1 MKKILLLSALLIANL
16 SNAQSWQNLGTNGIV
31 SLEPIPLLSK
41 LSIAITSD
49 NVPYVSQI
57 ETANFSQPS
66 VKRLNGNGWVYNGVS
81 INNDQ
86 NTYSTS
92 MALDSNNVPYIAF
105 SYFDQATST
114 NKSVVKKFDGTGW
127 IQVGTTDFAT
137 GTIGDIILKIDSNN
151 VPYVA
156 YNGFGNPENIVI
168 KKLVSNNWVTQT
180 SVTSGQVF
188 NFDFTISGTVP
199 YITYDRLFGQNV
211 QVFAS
216 KLNGAI
222 WQNLGSF
229 GIVSNN
235 GSKPTIAIDANN
247 NPTIAFLTGN
257 NPDLIVKKYNS
268 NTNSWDNLGTTVATE
283 NIDNPKLAIGSN
295 NTAILAYK
303 DIQNNGII
311 NVKKWTGTTWDLITT
326 PTSFEPIQEDFALAI
341 GSNNIPYITYA
352 TDTAVRAKFYGT
364 TLATTQNEIFQDL
377 KLYPNPTTGFLNIDT
392 KEYIS
397 KIVITNL
404 LGKTVFESNDNFS
417 KIDISNLGT
426 GIYLVKI
433 QAEGLE
439 KTYKISKNTN
449 NK

>member
-1 MKKILLLSALLIANL
+1 MKKPLLLSALLIASLTNG
-16 SNAQSWQNLGTNGIV
+16 QTWQNLGTNGII
-31 SLEPIPLLSK
+31 SSEPIPLLSK

-66 VKRLNGNGWVYNGVS
+66 VKRLSGNGWAYNGVS
-81 INNDQ
+81 INNNQ

-92 MALDSNNVPYIAF
+92 MALDNNNVPYIAF
-105 SYFDQATST
+105 SYFDQTTST
-114 NKSVVKKFDGTGW
+114 NKSFVKKFDGTGW

-156 YNGFGNPENIVI
+156 YNGYGNPENIVI

-180 SVTSGQVF
+180 NATTSTVL
-188 NFDFTISGTVP
+188 NFDFAISGTQPFVTFDQ
-199 YITYDRLFGQNV
+199 IVGQEV
-211 QVFAS
+211 QVIAKKLVANQWVNLSPSGVVNTIGTRPSLAFDSAS
-216 KLNGAI
+216 
-222 WQNLGSF
+222 
-229 GIVSNN
+229 
-235 GSKPTIAIDANN
+235 
-247 NPTIAFLTGN
+247 NPVVAFLSGN

-268 NTNSWDNLGTTVATE
+268 NTNSWDNLGATVATV
-283 NIDNPKLAIGSN
+283 NIDKPKLAIGPN
-295 NTAILAYK
+295 NITILAYK

-311 NVKKWTGTTWDLITT
+311 NVKKWTGTTWESITT

-341 GSNNIPYITYA
+341 GSDNIPYITYA
-352 TDTAVRAKFYGT
+352 TDTAVKAKFYGT

-377 KLYPNPTTGFLNIDT
+377 KLCPNPTTGFLNIET
-392 KEYIS
+392 KESIS

-439 KTYKISKNTN
+439 KTYKISKI
-449 NK
+449 